1 MIRHYL
7 KTAFRFL
14 NRNRL
19 YTLINVLG
27 LSISLAVSFIIL
39 LYVINEFSYNHSHK
53 KRRQIYRVV
62 NYYKEFKQTMAG
74 TPYVLA
80 KTLKEEYPQVEK
92 AVNVRYLRG
101 FKLKQGQEYQD
112 IQRPMATS
120 SDIFEIFTIPFVE
133 APLDADPLQDMNSIV
148 ISQKLARQLF
158 PGGNAVGRELEGLIN
173 NQEEMLT
180 VSGVYEDF
188 PRNST
193 IQADCMLSGR
203 WTLEPLNQTFGVTDM
218 EFSWIWDFW
227 NTWILLSEDAD
238 AGEIDAQFPD
248 FEKKYIDAEP
258 LVLYSLQNLPDVY
271 LRSTEIANSGISGD
285 LKNIRLF
292 STVALMI
299 LLIAAINYIILSI
312 AVSSG
317 RAKEIGIRKTAG
329 ATTGRIRNQVLGESV
344 MLALLV
350 LPVALFFMWLARPA
364 AEKLFQT
371 SLDPIRANMAV
382 YFLFYLLVT
391 VFIGI
396 TSGLY
401 ASSYLSRLKVVNVLR
416 QKVSFG
422 RKRGLFRKALIVVQL
437 LIFCSFVS
445 GTLVIRSQ
453 YRFAMTK
460 DPGYHNQ
467 DVLQIELGRDF
478 QAYDAFLSDIRS
490 LPEVLEAAGA
500 MDGLPM
506 RGWMTFMHPHFKD
519 SELKIKM
526 EGFAVDYGLLE
537 TLGLTLEEGR
547 FFSPDFG
554 SDLDRSV
561 ILNETAVRELGIE
574 DPLGRMMQDSS
585 VIIGVVKDFNLH
597 SIHTEI
603 PPLDIHL
610 TDRYLHYILVH
621 YRTGSLNSLLP
632 KLEAEWN
639 KVEPDRPLAAVPIE
653 ELFEE
658 VYAAERNLTTIF
670 SVASLFTLLIAAFG
684 LFGLTLFMARS
695 RTHEIGIRKTFG
707 SPERAIVVSF
717 LRSNF
722 LMVVLAAGLS
732 VPVTLYFMN
741 RWLLNFSYRTDI
753 GWWVFV
759 LAFGIAAMVVL
770 LTVSVHAIRASRVN
784 PVDALRYE

>member
-1 MIRHYL
+1 
-7 KTAFRFL
+7 
-14 NRNRL
+14 
-19 YTLINVLG
+19 
-27 LSISLAVSFIIL
+27 
-39 LYVINEFSYNHSHK
+39 
-53 KRRQIYRVV
+53 
-62 NYYKEFKQTMAG
+62 
-74 TPYVLA
+74 
-80 KTLKEEYPQVEK
+80 
-92 AVNVRYLRG
+92 
-101 FKLKQGQEYQD
+101 
-112 IQRPMATS
+112 
-120 SDIFEIFTIPFVE
+120 
-133 APLDADPLQDMNSIV
+133 
-148 ISQKLARQLF
+148 
-158 PGGNAVGRELEGLIN
+158 
-173 NQEEMLT
+173 
-180 VSGVYEDF
+180 
-188 PRNST
+188 
-193 IQADCMLSGR
+193 
-203 WTLEPLNQTFGVTDM
+203 
-218 EFSWIWDFW
+218 
-227 NTWILLSEDAD
+227 
-238 AGEIDAQFPD
+238 
-248 FEKKYIDAEP
+248 
-258 LVLYSLQNLPDVY
+258 
-271 LRSTEIANSGISGD
+271 
-285 LKNIRLF
+285 
-292 STVALMI
+292 
-299 LLIAAINYIILSI
+299 
-312 AVSSG
+312 
-317 RAKEIGIRKTAG
+317 
-329 ATTGRIRNQVLGESV
+329 
-344 MLALLV
+344 
-350 LPVALFFMWLARPA
+350 
-364 AEKLFQT
+364 
-371 SLDPIRANMAV
+371 
-382 YFLFYLLVT
+382 
-391 VFIGI
+391 
-396 TSGLY
+396 
-401 ASSYLSRLKVVNVLR
+401 
-416 QKVSFG
+416 
-422 RKRGLFRKALIVVQL
+422 
-437 LIFCSFVS
+437 
-445 GTLVIRSQ
+445 
-453 YRFAMTK
+453 MTK

-610 TDRYLHYILVH
+610 TDRYLYYILVH

-653 ELFEE
+653 ELFQE

>member
-1 MIRHYL
+1 
-7 KTAFRFL
+7 
-14 NRNRL
+14 
-19 YTLINVLG
+19 
-27 LSISLAVSFIIL
+27 
-39 LYVINEFSYNHSHK
+39 
-53 KRRQIYRVV
+53 
-62 NYYKEFKQTMAG
+62 
-74 TPYVLA
+74 
-80 KTLKEEYPQVEK
+80 
-92 AVNVRYLRG
+92 
-101 FKLKQGQEYQD
+101 
-112 IQRPMATS
+112 MATS

-133 APLDADPLQDMNSIV
+133 APLDADPLQDLNSIV

-173 NQEEMLT
+173 NREQMLT
-180 VSGVYEDF
+180 VSGVYDDF

-193 IQADCMLSGR
+193 LQADCMLSGR

-218 EFSWIWDFW
+218 EFSWTWDFW

-238 AGEIDAQFPD
+238 AGAIDAQFED

-271 LRSTEIANSGISGD
+271 LRSTGIANSGISGD

-292 STVALMI
+292 STVALLI

-329 ATTGRIRNQVLGESV
+329 ATMGRIRNQVLGESV

-350 LPVALFFMWLARPA
+350 LPLALFFMWMARPA
-364 AEKLFQT
+364 AEELFQA
-371 SLDPIRANMAV
+371 SLEPIRTNMAV
-382 YFLFYLLVT
+382 YLLFYLLIT

-396 TSGLY
+396 ASGLY

-422 RKRGLFRKALIVVQL
+422 RKKGVFRTALIVVQL

-445 GTLVIRSQ
+445 GTLIIRSQ

-460 DPGYHNQ
+460 DPGYYNH
-467 DVLQIELGRDF
+467 DILQIELGRDF
-478 QAYDAFLSDIRS
+478 TAYDAFLSDIRS
-490 LPEVLEAAGA
+490 LPEVMDAAGA

-506 RGWMTFMHPHFKD
+506 RGWMTHMEPHFQD
-519 SELKIKM
+519 RELKVKV

-537 TLGLTLEEGR
+537 TLGLTLQEGR
-547 FFSPDFG
+547 YFSPDYG
-554 SDLDRSV
+554 SDLHRSV

-610 TDRYLHYILVH
+610 TDRYLFYILVH
-621 YRTGSLNSLLP
+621 YRTGSLNSLLA
-632 KLEAEWN
+632 KLEEEWK
-639 KVEPDRPLAAVPIE
+639 KVEPDRPLAAVLIE

-658 VYAAERNLTTIF
+658 VYASERNLTTIF
-670 SVASLFTLLIAAFG
+670 SVASLFTLLIASFG

-707 SPERAIVVSF
+707 SSERAIVVSF

-722 LMVVLAAGLS
+722 LMVALAAGLS
-732 VPVTLYFMN
+732 VPVTLYFMG
-741 RWLLNFSYRTDI
+741 RWLHNFSYRTNI
-753 GWWVFV
+753 GWWVFL
-759 LAFGIAAMVVL
+759 LAFGVAALVVL
-770 LTVSVHAIRASRVN
+770 LTVSIHAFRASRVN

>member
-39 LYVINEFSYNHSHK
+39 LYVINEFSYNHGHK
-53 KRRQIYRVV
+53 KRKQIYRVV

-92 AVNVRYLRG
+92 AINMRYLRG
-101 FKLKQGQEYQD
+101 FKLKLGQEYQD

-133 APLDADPLQDMNSIV
+133 APLDADPLHDLNSIV
-148 ISQKLARQLF
+148 ISQKLARQFF
-158 PGGNAVGRELEGLIN
+158 PGEDAVGQQLEGLVN
-173 NQEEMLT
+173 NQEQMLT

-218 EFSWIWDFW
+218 EFSWMWDFW

-238 AGEIDAQFPD
+238 AGAIDAQFAD

-258 LVLYSLQNLPDVY
+258 LVLYSLQNLSDVY
-271 LRSTEIANSGISGD
+271 LRSADIANSGITGD

-292 STVALMI
+292 STVALLI

-329 ATTGRIRNQVLGESV
+329 ASMGLIRNQVLSESIL
-344 MLALLV
+344 LALLV
-350 LPVALFFMWLARPA
+350 LPVALFFMWLARPV

-371 SLDPIRANMAV
+371 SLEPIRTNMAI
-382 YFLFYLLVT
+382 YLLFYLLLT
-391 VFIGI
+391 VLIGI
-396 TSGLY
+396 ASGLY

-422 RKRGLFRKALIVVQL
+422 RKKGVFRTILIVVQL

-445 GTLVIRSQ
+445 ATLIIRSQ
-453 YRFAMTK
+453 YRFAMTR
-460 DPGYHNQ
+460 DPGYHNH
-467 DVLQIELGRDF
+467 DILQIELGRGF
-478 QAYDAFLSDIRS
+478 EAYDAFLSGIRS
-490 LPEVLEAAGA
+490 LPEVQEAAGA

-506 RGWMTFMHPHFKD
+506 RGWMTHMEPHFQDK
-519 SELKIKM
+519 EMKVKV

-537 TLGLTLEEGR
+537 TLGLSLLEGR
-547 FFSPDFG
+547 YFSPEYG
-554 SDLDRSV
+554 SDLDHSV

-574 DPLGRMMQDSS
+574 DPLGKMMQDSS
-585 VIIGVVKDFNLH
+585 VIIGVLKDFNLH

-610 TDRYLHYILVH
+610 TDRYLFYILVH

-632 KLEAEWN
+632 KLQEEWK
-639 KVEPDRPLAAVPIE
+639 KVEPDRPLSAIPIE
-653 ELFEE
+653 TLFEE
-658 VYAAERNLTTIF
+658 AYAAERNLGSIF
-670 SVASLFTLLIAAFG
+670 SVAALFTLLIAAFG

-707 SPERAIVVSF
+707 SSERSIVYSF
-717 LRSNF
+717 LRNNF

-732 VPVTLYFMN
+732 VPVTLYFMG
-741 RWLLNFSYRTDI
+741 RWLQNFSYRTEI

-759 LAFGIAAMVVL
+759 LALGIAALVVL
-770 LTVSVHAIRASRVN
+770 LTVSIHAVKASRIN
-784 PVDALRYE
+784 PVEALRYE